1 MKNIIRKLPLL
12 LVFAT
17 AGCGALF
24 DYDDLRRAAPKGQD
38 FNAALTREYKA
49 FALFERDDMW
59 DLLDAH
65 HFRNKAMASAAGRTP
80 APEHLDDRTLPFD
93 HLPELTAARARLVKT
108 LDSGGGRFVPEPAAR
123 AQARFDCWV
132 EQQEEDM
139 QPDHIQECRDG
150 FYAALVTVERALAA
164 AGDGAGQGVV
174 ATKVAAPAPK
184 FSTAESAAYTLFF
197 DFDSARLTPEH
208 AATLDAVV
216 TATKAGQAVRLMVG
230 GHADRAGP
238 DPYNLALSRR
248 RADAIGQAL
257 AGRGLERERITVV
270 AFGERRPRVITPDG
284 AREALNRRVEIVVG
298 TGPSL

>member
-24 DYDDLRRAAPKGQD
+24 DYDDLRRADPKGQD

-80 APEHLDDRTLPFD
+80 TPEHLDDRTLPFD
-93 HLPELTAARARLVKT
+93 HLPELTTARARLVKA

-123 AQARFDCWV
+123 AQVRFDCWV
-132 EQQEEDM
+132 EQQEEDF
-139 QPDHIQECRDG
+139 QADDIQKCRDG

-164 AGDGAGQGVV
+164 AGDKPGDGAMVTEAMATVPAIASGQSG
-174 ATKVAAPAPK
+174 A
-184 FSTAESAAYTLFF
+184 FTLFF

-216 TATKAGQAVRLMVG
+216 EAAKAGRSVRLMVG

-257 AGRGLERERITVV
+257 SGRGLERERITVV
-270 AFGERRPRVITPDG
+270 AFGERRPRVVTPDG

-298 TGPSL
+298 AGPSL